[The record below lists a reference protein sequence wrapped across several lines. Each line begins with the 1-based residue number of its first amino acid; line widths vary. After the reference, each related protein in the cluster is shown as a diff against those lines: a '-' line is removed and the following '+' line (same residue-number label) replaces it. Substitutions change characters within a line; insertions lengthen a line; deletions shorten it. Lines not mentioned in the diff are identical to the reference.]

1 MIPES
6 ARHTDRMSG
15 VVAEVGTDGVPLGL
29 AVPEQLLDRSPS
41 EVSSAVL
48 RALTAAAGEARELL
62 ERQAEAEW
70 AGEEWDGAG
79 WDRSGDDDDMV
90 AGLVR

>member
-41 EVSSAVL
+41 EVSRAVL

-62 ERQAEAEW
+62 ERRAEEEW
-70 AGEEWDGAG
+70 DEKEWDGAG

-90 AGLVR
+90 AGFVR

>member
-41 EVSSAVL
+41 EVSRAVL

-79 WDRSGDDDDMV
+79 WDRSGDDDMV
-90 AGLVR
+90 AGFVR